1 MSLSSKEDQ
10 IQQRGRGGGISD
22 HSSSRSRNR
31 HRNNRKG
38 SSTAARLQEG
48 EGEDLVGGVTED
60 CRTAKRKVLESTR
73 LGSYDAYVPECQ
85 ADGRYQPTQC
95 FKVSSDRC
103 KFFFTK
109 QLYRRTKNVK
119 SSDMRIMATFNS
131 GFVSSKCQTFLHFS
145 VHFHGNVFTINY
157 FLQSSGYCWCVN
169 STSGRPIPGT
179 SLHNAR
185 PNCEAQTRG
194 KEPFQIYLSTILYPF
209 HLVT

>member
-103 KFFFTK
+103 RAIF
-109 QLYRRTKNVK
+109 
-119 SSDMRIMATFNS
+119 
-131 GFVSSKCQTFLHFS
+131 
-145 VHFHGNVFTINY
+145 
-157 FLQSSGYCWCVN
+157 FLQNNCTEELRMSSLLICGSWLPLIQD
-169 STSGRPIPGT
+169 SF
-179 SLHNAR
+179 HQNAKLF
-185 PNCEAQTRG
+185 CI
-194 KEPFQIYLSTILYPF
+194 FLYIFMEMYSP
-209 HLVT
+209 